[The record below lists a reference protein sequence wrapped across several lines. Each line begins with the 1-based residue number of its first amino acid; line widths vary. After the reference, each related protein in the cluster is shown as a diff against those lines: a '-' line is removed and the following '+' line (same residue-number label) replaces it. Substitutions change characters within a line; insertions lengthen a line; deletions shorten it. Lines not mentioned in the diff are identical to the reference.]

1 MRVGV
6 LHPGEM
12 GASVAASLLAGSHEV
27 AWCSAERSEH
37 SRARAVELQEFS
49 QLDDLVAWAEV
60 LISVCPPAYALQQA
74 QAVQA
79 CAFDG
84 LYVDAN
90 AIAPATASAI
100 AQLMGVAYVD
110 GGIIGPPAW
119 QSGTTR
125 MYLSGNNANVVAGLF
140 SGAALEGI
148 AIPQAQGN
156 DAAASALK
164 MAYAAYTKGHSAL
177 LLATN
182 AVAHNSGVLDVL
194 RSEWEQSLPGL
205 SQRSEITANAIS
217 PKAWRFVG
225 EMQEISATFAGA
237 GLPAGF
243 HNGAAEFYARLSEF
257 KDQPP
262 ASLDDLLDVLAQSEN
277 TTG

>member
-12 GASVAASLLAGSHEV
+12 GASVAASLLAGSHDV

-125 MYLSGNNANVVAGLF
+125 IYLSGNNANVVAGLF
-140 SGAALEGI
+140 TGAALEGI

>member
-12 GASVAASLLAGSHEV
+12 GASVAASLLAGSHDV

-125 MYLSGNNANVVAGLF
+125 IYLSGNNANVVAGLF
-140 SGAALEGI
+140 TGAALEGI

-177 LLATN
+177 LLETN

>member
-140 SGAALEGI
+140 TGAALEGI

-205 SQRSEITANAIS
+205 SQRSEITANAIT

-225 EMQEISATFAGA
+225 EMQEISATFSGA

>member
-49 QLDDLVAWAEV
+49 RLDDLVAWAEV

-125 MYLSGNNANVVAGLF
+125 IYLSGNNANVVAGLF
-140 SGAALEGI
+140 TGAALEGI

-156 DAAASALK
+156 EAAASALK

>member
-27 AWCSAERSEH
+27 AWCSAERSER

-125 MYLSGNNANVVAGLF
+125 IYLSGNNANVVAGLF
-140 SGAALEGI
+140 TGAALEGI

-156 DAAASALK
+156 EAAASALK

-182 AVAHNSGVLDVL
+182 AVAYNSGVLDVL

>member
-125 MYLSGNNANVVAGLF
+125 IYLSGNNANVVAGLF
-140 SGAALEGI
+140 TGAALEGI

>member
-12 GASVAASLLAGSHEV
+12 GASVAVSLLAGSHEV

-125 MYLSGNNANVVAGLF
+125 IYLSGNNANVVAGLF
-140 SGAALEGI
+140 TGAALEGI

-156 DAAASALK
+156 EAAASALK

>member
-49 QLDDLVAWAEV
+49 QLDDLVVWAEV
-60 LISVCPPAYALQQA
+60 LISVCPPAYALEQA

-90 AIAPATASAI
+90 AIAPTTASAI

-110 GGIIGPPAW
+110 GGIIGPPGW

-125 MYLSGNNANVVAGLF
+125 IYLSGNNANVVAGLF
-140 SGAALEGI
+140 TGAALEGI

-156 DAAASALK
+156 EAAASALK

>member
-12 GASVAASLLAGSHEV
+12 GASVAASLQAGSHEV

-49 QLDDLVAWAEV
+49 RLDDLVAWAEV

-125 MYLSGNNANVVAGLF
+125 IYLSGNNANVVAGLF
-140 SGAALEGI
+140 TGAALEGI

-156 DAAASALK
+156 EAAASALK

-182 AVAHNSGVLDVL
+182 AVAHNNGVLDVL

-257 KDQPP
+257 KDQPL

>member
-90 AIAPATASAI
+90 AIATATASAI

-119 QSGTTR
+119 KSGTTR
-125 MYLSGNNANVVAGLF
+125 IYLSGNNANVVAGLF
-140 SGAALEGI
+140 TGAALEGI

-156 DAAASALK
+156 EAAASALK

>member
-140 SGAALEGI
+140 TGAALEGI

-156 DAAASALK
+156 EAAASALK

>member
-90 AIAPATASAI
+90 AIAPATASAV

-125 MYLSGNNANVVAGLF
+125 IYLSGNNANVVAGLF
-140 SGAALEGI
+140 TGAALEGI

-156 DAAASALK
+156 EAAASALK

>member
-125 MYLSGNNANVVAGLF
+125 IYLSGNNANVVAGLF
-140 SGAALEGI
+140 TGAALEGI
-148 AIPQAQGN
+148 AIPHAQGN
-156 DAAASALK
+156 EAAASALK

>member
-1 MRVGV
+1 
-6 LHPGEM
+6 
-12 GASVAASLLAGSHEV
+12 
-27 AWCSAERSEH
+27 
-37 SRARAVELQEFS
+37 
-49 QLDDLVAWAEV
+49 
-60 LISVCPPAYALQQA
+60 
-74 QAVQA
+74 
-79 CAFDG
+79 
-84 LYVDAN
+84 
-90 AIAPATASAI
+90 
-100 AQLMGVAYVD
+100 
-110 GGIIGPPAW
+110 
-119 QSGTTR
+119 

-140 SGAALEGI
+140 TGAALEGI

-156 DAAASALK
+156 EAAASALK

>member
-60 LISVCPPAYALQQA
+60 LISVGPPAYALQQA

-140 SGAALEGI
+140 TGAALEGI

-156 DAAASALK
+156 EAAASALK

>member
-140 SGAALEGI
+140 TGAALEGI

-156 DAAASALK
+156 EATASALK

>member
-49 QLDDLVAWAEV
+49 QLDDLVAWSEV

-125 MYLSGNNANVVAGLF
+125 VYLSGNNANVVAGLF
-140 SGAALEGI
+140 TGAALEGI

-156 DAAASALK
+156 EAAASALK

-225 EMQEISATFAGA
+225 EMREISATFAGA
-237 GLPAGF
+237 GLPVGF

>member
-140 SGAALEGI
+140 TGAALEGI

-156 DAAASALK
+156 EAAASALK

-225 EMQEISATFAGA
+225 EMQEISASFAAA

>member
-125 MYLSGNNANVVAGLF
+125 IYLSGNNANVVVGLF
-140 SGAALEGI
+140 TGAALEGI

-156 DAAASALK
+156 EAAASALK

-205 SQRSEITANAIS
+205 SQRSEITAKAIS
-217 PKAWRFVG
+217 PKAWRFVA

-243 HNGAAEFYARLSEF
+243 HSGAAEFYECLSEF

>member
-1 MRVGV
+1 
-6 LHPGEM
+6 
-12 GASVAASLLAGSHEV
+12 
-27 AWCSAERSEH
+27 
-37 SRARAVELQEFS
+37 
-49 QLDDLVAWAEV
+49 
-60 LISVCPPAYALQQA
+60 
-74 QAVQA
+74 
-79 CAFDG
+79 

-125 MYLSGNNANVVAGLF
+125 IYLSGNNANVVAGLF
-140 SGAALEGI
+140 TGAALEGI

-156 DAAASALK
+156 EAAASALK

>member
-27 AWCSAERSEH
+27 AWCSAERSER

-125 MYLSGNNANVVAGLF
+125 IYLSGNNANVVAGLF
-140 SGAALEGI
+140 TGAALEGI
-148 AIPQAQGN
+148 AIPHAQGN
-156 DAAASALK
+156 EAAASALK

>member
-125 MYLSGNNANVVAGLF
+125 MYLSGDNANVVAGLF
-140 SGAALEGI
+140 TGAALEGI

-156 DAAASALK
+156 EAAASALK

>member
-60 LISVCPPAYALQQA
+60 LISVCLPAYALQQA

-125 MYLSGNNANVVAGLF
+125 IYLSGNNANVVAGLF
-140 SGAALEGI
+140 TGAALEGI

-156 DAAASALK
+156 EAAASALK

>member
-74 QAVQA
+74 RAVQA

-125 MYLSGNNANVVAGLF
+125 IYLSGNNANVVAGLF

-156 DAAASALK
+156 EAAASALK

>member
-12 GASVAASLLAGSHEV
+12 GASVAVSLLAGSHEV

-140 SGAALEGI
+140 TGAALEGI

-156 DAAASALK
+156 EAAASALK

>member
-1 MRVGV
+1 MRIGV

-140 SGAALEGI
+140 TGAALEGI

-156 DAAASALK
+156 EAAASALK

>member
-125 MYLSGNNANVVAGLF
+125 IYLSGNNANVVAGLF
-140 SGAALEGI
+140 TGAALEGI

-156 DAAASALK
+156 EAAASALK

>member
-12 GASVAASLLAGSHEV
+12 GASVAASLLVGSHEV
-27 AWCSAERSEH
+27 AWCSAERGEH

-125 MYLSGNNANVVAGLF
+125 IYLSGNNANVVAGLF
-140 SGAALEGI
+140 TGAALEGI

-156 DAAASALK
+156 EAAASALK

>member
-12 GASVAASLLAGSHEV
+12 GASVAASLLAGSHDV

-140 SGAALEGI
+140 TGAALEGI